1 MASTSPSDETLQLIV
16 PVYNEHENLPR
27 LIEQVERDIPQPFR
41 VMVVYDFDG
50 DTTIPVARE
59 LAATRPWLSLVHNTL
74 GRGPANAIR
83 AGFQAASTGPALV
96 VMADLSDDLTRV
108 PEMLRL
114 YREGSRVV
122 CASRYMKGGRQIGG
136 PFIKRTMSRWA
147 GLSLYYLAGLPTHDA
162 TNNFR
167 LYDAA
172 LVNEMG
178 IESER
183 GFEIALELTAKAFAR
198 GERIAE
204 TPSTWRDR
212 TAGESRF
219 QLRKWLPLYLRWWW
233 YAMKAGWSSKR
244 PRPDKRKRI

>member
-1 MASTSPSDETLQLIV
+1 MDSPSSSGEILQLIV
-16 PVYNEHENLPR
+16 PVYNEHENFPR
-27 LIEQVERDIPQPFR
+27 LIAQVERDIPPPFR
-41 VMVVYDFDG
+41 LLMVYDFEG
-50 DTTIPVARE
+50 DTTVPAARE
-59 LAATRPWLSLVHNTL
+59 LAVRRPWMTLVHNTL

-83 AGFQAASTGPALV
+83 AGFLTASTGPALV

-114 YREGSRVV
+114 YYEGNRVV

-136 PFIKRTMSRWA
+136 PFLKRTLSRMA

-167 LYDAA
+167 LYDAK

-183 GFEIALELTAKAFAR
+183 GFEIALELTAKAYAR

-204 TPSTWRDR
+204 TPSTWTDR

-219 QLRKWLPLYLRWWW
+219 QLWKWLPLYLRWWR
-233 YAMKAGWSSKR
+233 YAMKAGWS
-244 PRPDKRKRI
+244 RKRLR